1 MSMSREERL
10 IEAGLRACEHGLAAL
25 EFVMDRLLA
34 ATKGRDEMDMLQAV
48 HDAGKGVFEAKEAL
62 EVVAGVLK
70 ELERGFKVERV
81 RGDKR

>member
-1 MSMSREERL
+1 MSREGRL
-10 IEAGLRACEHGLAAL
+10 IEAGLLACEHGLAAL

-34 ATKGRDEMDMLQAV
+34 ATKGRSEADTLQAV
-48 HDAGKGVFEAKEAL
+48 HDAGKGVFETKQAL

-81 RGDKR
+81 RRDKR